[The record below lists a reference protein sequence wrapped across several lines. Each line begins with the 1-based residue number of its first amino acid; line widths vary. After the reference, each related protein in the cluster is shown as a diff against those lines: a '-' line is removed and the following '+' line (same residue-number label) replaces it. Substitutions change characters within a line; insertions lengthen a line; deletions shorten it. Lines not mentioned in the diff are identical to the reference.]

1 MKSTVCTPHGR
12 VEPQWMAAS
21 ARTAS
26 VRAHGLRWAW
36 LLLSA
41 LACLLASVAAPV
53 FAGLPETPRP
63 RQLTVADGLP
73 SNTISRIAEDRFGY
87 LWIATS
93 EGLAR
98 YDGISYQVWR
108 REQGLRDN
116 YLWAVHVDAHNRVWI
131 GTGQS
136 GLVMLDTDRK
146 TFRYYNRAN
155 TPGMGDDTV
164 WSIASTPDGALW
176 FGTQHGGLHRMASD
190 GSVTRYM
197 PREGDRR
204 SLPSDG
210 ISNLAVAPDGSLWIS
225 TLAGAARWT
234 GRDFERVPEHALSS
248 DLVNTISFETD
259 GTAWFGTPHGVG
271 VRRPDGRYD
280 AKPWAQVAPGMNILD
295 VLRRDRTGQYW
306 FDLPQGL
313 GIGSI
318 DGVSVVPLFSTAS
331 QGLVRPSWSG
341 AYEDREG
348 GLWFASNGHGLWYLP
363 PNWRQFSVLTRR
375 LDDPTSLSNAHV
387 RGIAPARGGDMWLVG
402 SGGVLDRLDPESGKI
417 THVAKDFSGN
427 LGLERVLQDRHG
439 MVWVTYYGGLA
450 RIDPATGAHRN
461 WSDSDRRDP
470 APGGTSE
477 LVESQGLLW
486 VVGSDGEL
494 QARDADGHVVDAFKF
509 GERGLP
515 EYLTLEL
522 AGNGL
527 DDELWVNGSQGL
539 WRLNGGT
546 RRFERVPGSPQVQI
560 DAFALEGRQRV
571 WIASFGEL
579 TAYRWDG
586 LRLRREFSLGARQG
600 LPLTDARG
608 LTVDSAGRLWMTTT
622 RGLVRVDPQA
632 RSVRVYGVKDG
643 LPSQEFAGKP
653 VPRPGDGRILIG
665 SPEGLVLFDPAVV
678 RPVRQAPPLVIETIE
693 VRRGNQRTA
702 FATNAGVAA
711 SAQADAGD
719 RASAGRA
726 TADAIAAATAG
737 RRSSVP
743 PVRIADGDRDLRIV
757 ARLLSFNNA
766 QTNRYRFRLS
776 NYDPGWV
783 DVGANGERLF
793 SQLPP
798 GDYRLEI
805 MAKTADNV
813 WTPPQVI
820 DLHVDSPWW
829 WSWWALVGL
838 LALCALLMLWVL
850 LAHRNRLQRRLSWQR
865 AEHEREVAKQASL
878 AKTRFLATLG
888 HEVRTPMTG
897 VLGMSELL
905 LDTQLDQKQRS
916 YTQSIRSAGEHLLR
930 LVNDAL
936 DLARIESG
944 KLELADEPFDLRA
957 LVDEASKLMAPLAQ
971 QRRLAFEVEVAANA
985 PRGLRGDSSRVCQ
998 VLMNLLGNAIKF
1010 TEEGTVS
1017 LRVEALTPQGVR
1029 FEVADTGP
1037 GLNEEQK
1044 ARLFRRFEQAEGAR
1058 TTARYGGSGLGLA
1071 ICQELAAAME
1081 GHITVY
1087 SEPGQGARFVFDL
1100 PLLEVEPPRV
1110 VAGSTPE
1117 PSLRGFQVGALA
1129 LLLVEDDPTV
1139 AEVIAGLLRV
1149 QGHRVTHVGNGLA
1162 ALAEVATANFDMA
1175 LLDLDLPGI
1184 NGLDLARQLRAQGFV
1199 QPLIAVT
1206 ARADADAEP
1215 QASAAGFDRFLRKP
1229 VTGALLGE
1237 AIDAMRS
1244 TMAPRLG

>member
-1 MKSTVCTPHGR
+1 M
-12 VEPQWMAAS
+12 VEPVFLRQGCVVSQWMLSPLARLRAAT
-21 ARTAS
+21 AR
-26 VRAHGLRWAW
+26 
-36 LLLSA
+36 
-41 LACLLASVAAPV
+41 ACLGGLLALLAWPCAPAL
-53 FAGLPETPRP
+53 AGLPETPRP

-98 YDGISYQVWR
+98 YDGISYRVWR
-108 REQGLRDN
+108 REQGLREN
-116 YLWAVHVDAHNRVWI
+116 FLWAVHVDARNRVWI

-155 TPGMGDDTV
+155 TPGMFDDTV

-176 FGTQHGGLHRMASD
+176 FGTQRGGLHRMAGD
-190 GSVTRYM
+190 GSIVRYAS
-197 PREGDRR
+197 REGDPR

-210 ISNLAVAPDGSLWIS
+210 ISNLSVAPDGTLWIS

-248 DLVNTISFETD
+248 NIVNTITFESD

-271 VRRPDGRYD
+271 VRRPDGTYQAR
-280 AKPWAQVAPGMNILD
+280 PWAKIAPDMNIID
-295 VLRRDRTGQYW
+295 VLRRDRSGQYW

-313 GIGSI
+313 GIGSV
-318 DGVSVVPLFSTAS
+318 DGISVVPLFSTTS

-375 LDDPTSLSNAHV
+375 LEDPSTLSNAHV

-402 SGGVLDRLDPESGKI
+402 SGGVLDRLDPETGRV
-417 THVAKDFSGN
+417 THVARDFSGN
-427 LGLERVLQDRHG
+427 LGVDSVLEDRHG
-439 MVWVTYYGGLA
+439 KVWASYYGGLF
-450 RIDPATGAHRN
+450 RLDPASGARRN
-461 WSDSDRRDP
+461 WSEDDRHD
-470 APGGTSE
+470 AVHSGTSQ
-477 LVESQGLLW
+477 LIESQGLLW
-486 VVGSDGEL
+486 LVGSNGEL
-494 QARDADGHVVDAFKF
+494 QARDADGRVVDDFSF
-509 GERGLP
+509 GQRGLP
-515 EYLTLEL
+515 AQMTLLL
-522 AGNGL
+522 AGSGL
-527 DDELWVNGSQGL
+527 DNELWINGSQGL
-539 WRLNGGT
+539 WRFNART
-546 RRFERVPGSPQVQI
+546 RDFERVPGAPEGMI

-571 WIASFGEL
+571 WLASFGTL

-586 LRLRREFSLGARQG
+586 LRLRAEFSLGAREG
-600 LPLTDARG
+600 LPLTEARG
-608 LTVDSAGRLWMTTT
+608 LSVDSAGRVWMTTT
-622 RGLVRVDPQA
+622 RGLVRIDPAA

-643 LPSQEFAGKP
+643 LPSQEFAGRP
-653 VPRPGDGRILIG
+653 VPRPGDGRLLIG

-678 RPVRQAPPLVIETIE
+678 RPERRAPPLVIESIE
-693 VRRGNQRTA
+693 VRRGNQRIA
-702 FATNAGVAA
+702 FPSQAA
-711 SAQADAGD
+711 DEAAARAAAADAKPVT
-719 RASAGRA
+719 RAGPAGG
-726 TADAIAAATAG
+726 AIAAAHAG
-737 RRSSVP
+737 RGTALPV
-743 PVRIADGDRDLRIV
+743 VRIADGDRDLRIV

-783 DVGANGERLF
+783 DVGASGERLF
-793 SQLPP
+793 SQLSP

-805 MAKTADNV
+805 VAKTADNV

-820 DLHVDSPWW
+820 RLHVDSPWW
-829 WSWWALVGL
+829 WSWWALAGAIALCL
-838 LALCALLMLWVL
+838 LALLWASM
-850 LAHRNRLQRRLSWQR
+850 AHRNRLQRRLAWQR

-905 LDTQLDQKQRS
+905 LDTPLDQKQRG
-916 YTQSIRSAGEHLLR
+916 YTESIRRAGEHLLR

-944 KLELADEPFDLRA
+944 KLELADEAFDLRA
-957 LVDEASKLMAPLAQ
+957 LVDEASKLMAPLAS
-971 QRRLAFEVEVAANA
+971 QRRLAFEIEVAPDV
-985 PRGLRGDSSRVCQ
+985 PRALRGDSSRVCQ
-998 VLMNLLGNAIKF
+998 ILLNLLGNAIKF
-1010 TEEGTVS
+1010 TEQGKVG
-1017 LRVEALTPQGVR
+1017 LRVQALAPQGVR
-1029 FEVADTGP
+1029 FEVIDTGP

-1044 ARLFRRFEQAEGAR
+1044 ARLFRRFEQADGAR
-1058 TTARYGGSGLGLA
+1058 TAARYGGSGLGLA

-1081 GHITVY
+1081 GHIAVY

-1100 PLLEVEPPRV
+1100 PLAEVELARV

-1117 PSLRGFQVGALA
+1117 PVWRGLQVGALA

-1139 AEVIAGLLRV
+1139 AEVIAGLLRL

-1162 ALAEVATANFDMA
+1162 ALAEVATARFDMA

-1184 NGLDLARQLRAQGFV
+1184 NGLDLARQLRAQGFAE
-1199 QPLIAVT
+1199 PLIAVT

-1229 VTGALLGE
+1229 VTGAMLAE
-1237 AIDAMRS
+1237 MIAAMRARMPPS
-1244 TMAPRLG
+1244 SL